1 MRPSWQLPQ
10 GVPRGVWEYAQAEHV
25 AREYD
30 LDLAD
35 HPLFDFDEEVLN
47 KYLTKPGTVVDFG
60 CGTGR
65 ASIPLAR
72 RGFQVVAVDIS
83 PAMLE
88 LVGQKAAKEGLSIER
103 VQANLVELDC
113 LADGVADCGVCLF
126 STLGM
131 IRGRDNR
138 QRMLGHARRIIK
150 PGGTFILHA
159 HNIWHNFWN
168 PLGRRWIVRHLW
180 QAARRPDVELGDKFF
195 DYRGIP
201 QVFVHAFPRRELTR
215 ALRLAGF
222 RLKELI
228 TLDVTGDR
236 ALRYPSLFGRF
247 RAYGWIA
254 VCE

>member
-1 MRPSWQLPQ
+1 LPR
-10 GVPRGVWEYAQAEHV
+10 GIPRGVWDYAHDAEI
-25 AREYD
+25 ARDYD
-30 LDLAD
+30 ADLAD
-35 HPLFDFDEEVLN
+35 HPLFDFDEQILSQHLKN
-47 KYLTKPGTVVDFG
+47 PGRVVDFG

-65 ASIPLAR
+65 AVIPLAR
-72 RGFQVVAVDIS
+72 RGFNVVAVDLS

-88 LVGQKAAKEGLSIER
+88 IVGEKAARAGLKIDR
-103 VQANLVELDC
+103 VRANLVELDC
-113 LADGVADCGVCLF
+113 LSAGMADCGVCLF

-138 QRMLGHARRIIK
+138 QRALDHARRIIK

-168 PLGRRWIVRHLW
+168 PLGRRWIVRHVW
-180 QAARRPDVELGDKFF
+180 QAVRRRDVELGDKFF

-201 QVFVHAFPRRELTR
+201 QVFVHAFPRRELTGS
-215 ALRLAGF
+215 LRRAGF
-222 RLKELI
+222 RIRKLI
-228 TLDVTGDR
+228 TLDVTGCK
-236 ALRYPSLFGRF
+236 ALRFPALFGRA